1 MMKLSRDEGRRFVF
15 LVFDKEAVE
24 ANNLRYLTKRKQ
36 KKACFCFL
44 ASRIR
49 IDICFI
55 RYSFSH
61 ASSSANE
68 VVLDADGFDRSFAL
82 P

>member
-36 KKACFCFL
+36 KKASFCFL
-44 ASRIR
+44 ASRRR